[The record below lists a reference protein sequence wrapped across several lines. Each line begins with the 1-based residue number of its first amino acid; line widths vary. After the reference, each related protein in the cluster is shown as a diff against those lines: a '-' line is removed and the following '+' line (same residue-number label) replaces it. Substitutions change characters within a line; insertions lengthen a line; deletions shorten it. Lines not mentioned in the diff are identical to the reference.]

1 MSLDKELGFL
11 LFSETLAEGAT
22 LAKRVAQFVFLET
35 FAEVR
40 CHGRVK
46 NFRKT
51 LLLNLSKTNLS
62 AMVQATGDNAT
73 VVQNSDVSVKRVT
86 GSRD

>member
-1 MSLDKELGFL
+1 MPLDKELGFL
-11 LFSETLAEGAT
+11 LFSEALAEGAT

-40 CHGRVK
+40 CRRRVK

-51 LLLNLSKTNLS
+51 LVGDFSKSYLS
-62 AMVQATGDNAT
+62 AMV
-73 VVQNSDVSVKRVT
+73 
-86 GSRD
+86 